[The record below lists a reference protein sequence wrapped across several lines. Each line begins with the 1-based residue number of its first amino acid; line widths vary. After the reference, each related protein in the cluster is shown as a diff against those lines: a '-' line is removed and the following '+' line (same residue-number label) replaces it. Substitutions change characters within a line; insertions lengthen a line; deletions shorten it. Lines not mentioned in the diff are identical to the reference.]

1 MISRFRLANRKSIT
15 IADWDSLWQS
25 HPVSLSGIA
34 ALTKTVGT
42 APACLVDAATA
53 LQHTQ
58 INASAY
64 TLQFTPGTGGESQ
77 RVLASAVAT
86 LLPSGALA
94 APTLLDVRLPA
105 GAASAVLSINSS
117 QPALQLVR
125 WQVVSR
131 GCEDTQQA
139 TGDVATL
146 VL

>member
-1 MISRFRLANRKSIT
+1 M
-15 IADWDSLWQS
+15 
-25 HPVSLSGIA
+25 
-34 ALTKTVGT
+34 
-42 APACLVDAATA
+42 
-53 LQHTQ
+53 
-58 INASAY
+58 
-64 TLQFTPGTGGESQ
+64 GTGGESQ

-105 GAASAVLSINSS
+105 SAASAVLSVNGS

-131 GCEDTQQA
+131 GCGGTQQA

>member
-1 MISRFRLANRKSIT
+1 MQAACARDECTDRPGPRLA
-15 IADWDSLWQS
+15 
-25 HPVSLSGIA
+25 
-34 ALTKTVGT
+34 
-42 APACLVDAATA
+42 C
-53 LQHTQ
+53 
-58 INASAY
+58 ASAV
-64 TLQFTPGTGGESQ
+64 LGDELLLFGGWDPQTPGTGGESQ

-105 GAASAVLSINSS
+105 GAASAVLSVNSS